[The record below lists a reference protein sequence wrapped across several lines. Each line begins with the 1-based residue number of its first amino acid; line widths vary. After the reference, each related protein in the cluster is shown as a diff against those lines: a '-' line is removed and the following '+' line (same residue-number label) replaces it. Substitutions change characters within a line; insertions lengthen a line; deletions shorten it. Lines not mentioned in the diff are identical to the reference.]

1 MNWKALLGGLAVL
14 WLIALSWAL
23 FGVLGDSSNESDPFT
38 ESRDGGPAVLEDG
51 PELGSEHGLSAET
64 SGEGAPGT
72 SFSDEGQ
79 QALDLEAGGD
89 APAQASVPTDTNSV
103 TGAGADSGAGAA
115 TEGSEEPSADSG
127 LDQEGEGDL
136 DGDGS
141 EDDQEAQPNVYRRRV
156 LREIFE
162 PLEEASERY
171 DRHEDLDKRS
181 LFGEDQ
187 KSNQK
192 AIDGLLDDAI
202 EILGLSE
209 VGTVREEIR
218 ELEGKIDAANK
229 RLARDRESRL
239 AAPFESELNALEKA
253 VKTSREDYDSRIA
266 ENEELVAESEL
277 AIVELKQEFRQE
289 LREIGVELSSEAVEG
304 LLTTVSGDDFV
315 EMCVVFDNVRN
326 VTVQLQDLTEDA
338 GEALDVAR
346 RYYGSYV
353 VLVRIMDRIQKD
365 FVRRVSDEQ
374 LPRLKEFQ
382 VAARK
387 NIAQAE
393 RNLADGG
400 DPAIAK
406 ANIRS
411 NQLTIDACELY
422 SEYLVDQAREVTYQN
437 EALQKRLRD
446 AINTY
451 ETVQLSSQVAELLAE
466 GQRNFSALLELDL
479 PELRGFENAEL
490 QAEFQRL
497 TRELVQP

>member
-1 MNWKALLGGLAVL
+1 MNWKAILGGLGVL
-14 WLIALSWAL
+14 WLIALTWAL
-23 FGVLGDSSNESDPFT
+23 LSLGGKDEPADGLGVADGAADGDAVESGGGQAPETELLEPEQVAQAPPVDVDP
-38 ESRDGGPAVLEDG
+38 PAEVDTSAPPVVEDM
-51 PELGSEHGLSAET
+51 AAT
-64 SGEGAPGT
+64 GEGA
-72 SFSDEGQ
+72 S
-79 QALDLEAGGD
+79 QAPAGSTPVDVDVDVDLESD
-89 APAQASVPTDTNSV
+89 AT
-103 TGAGADSGAGAA
+103 AA
-115 TEGSEEPSADSG
+115 PEPSEPDAF
-127 LDQEGEGDL
+127 QR
-136 DGDGS
+136 
-141 EDDQEAQPNVYRRRV
+141 QV
-156 LREIFE
+156 LREIFD
-162 PLEEASERY
+162 PLEEAAERY
-171 DRHEDLDKRS
+171 DRHDELDKRS
-181 LFGEDQ
+181 LFGADQ

-192 AIDGLLDDAI
+192 AIDSLLDEAI

-209 VGTVREEIR
+209 VGSVREEIR
-218 ELEGKIDAANK
+218 ELEVKIAEAEQ
-229 RLARDRESRL
+229 RLSRDREARL
-239 AAPFESELNALEKA
+239 SAPFESELNAIEKTLT
-253 VKTSREDYDSRIA
+253 TSREDYDERIE
-266 ENEELVAESEL
+266 ENETLVADTEL
-277 AIVELKQEFRQE
+277 AIVELKQQFRQE
-289 LREIGVELSSEAVEG
+289 LREIGVELSPEAIEG

-326 VTVQLQDLTEDA
+326 VTVQLQELTEEA

-353 VLVRIMDRIQKD
+353 VLVRIMDRLQKE

-374 LPRLKEFQ
+374 LPRLKDFQ
-382 VAARK
+382 AKARE
-387 NIAQAE
+387 NIAQAQ

-400 DPAIAK
+400 DPEIAE

-422 SEYLVDQAREVTYQN
+422 SEYLVEQARDVTAQN

>member
-1 MNWKALLGGLAVL
+1 MNWKAILGGLGVL
-14 WLIALSWAL
+14 WLIALTWAL
-23 FGVLGDSSNESDPFT
+23 VSLGGANERVDETGAFEQSTSDSSASGSGTSGSGTGQAVISQAPGSQAPGSQAPDP
-38 ESRDGGPAVLEDG
+38 EDAEQLAQAPPAEVDPPAEAVASAPLPGEPANAAAEDAPPASEVSIPVELED
-51 PELGSEHGLSAET
+51 AE
-64 SGEGAPGT
+64 A
-72 SFSDEGQ
+72 
-79 QALDLEAGGD
+79 EA
-89 APAQASVPTDTNSV
+89 
-103 TGAGADSGAGAA
+103 ADS
-115 TEGSEEPSADSG
+115 S
-127 LDQEGEGDL
+127 
-136 DGDGS
+136 
-141 EDDQEAQPNVYRRRV
+141 QPDAFRRRV
-156 LREIFE
+156 LREIFD
-162 PLEEASERY
+162 PLEEAAERY
-171 DRHEDLDKRS
+171 DRHDELDKRS
-181 LFGEDQ
+181 LFGADQ

-192 AIDGLLDDAI
+192 AIDELLDEAI

-209 VGTVREEIR
+209 VGSVREQIR
-218 ELEGKIDAANK
+218 ELEAKIAAAEQ
-229 RLARDRESRL
+229 RLSRDREARL
-239 AAPFESELNALEKA
+239 SAPFESELNAIEKTLT
-253 VKTSREDYDSRIA
+253 TSREDYDERIE
-266 ENEELVAESEL
+266 ENEALVADTEV
-277 AIVELKQEFRQE
+277 AIVELKQQFRQE
-289 LREIGVELSSEAVEG
+289 LRDIGVELSPEAIEG

-326 VTVQLQDLTEDA
+326 VTVQLQELTEEA

-353 VLVRIMDRIQKD
+353 VLVRIMDRLQKE

-382 VAARK
+382 VKARE
-387 NIAQAE
+387 NIAQAQ

-400 DPAIAK
+400 DPEIAQ

-422 SEYLVDQAREVTYQN
+422 SDYLVEQARDVTAQN
-437 EALQKRLRD
+437 SALQKRLRD